1 MKKKT
6 LNKLSKKHG
15 FTHGCQYKMWIKNV
29 VTVSSI
35 ICPNSSFL
43 SMKPE
48 DRFIKAMNAK
58 YNKNISF
65 DRPLMY
71 KLITDIDINKINEPI
86 IVCVQHNKFAG
97 YLSDFLKDHP
107 TPAYRYILPKKSIN
121 VITPRKYVWGI

>member
-1 MKKKT
+1 MNKRV

-15 FTHGCQYKMWIKNV
+15 FTHGYQYKMWVKNV

-48 DRFIKAMNAK
+48 DRFIKVMNAK

-71 KLITDIDINKINEPI
+71 KLIKDIDINKLNEPI
-86 IVCVQHNKFAG
+86 VCAQHNKFAG
-97 YLSDFLKDHP
+97 YLSDYLKDHQAH
-107 TPAYRYILPKKSIN
+107 TYRYILPKKSIN
-121 VITPRKYVWGI
+121 VLTPMINYHI

>member
-1 MKKKT
+1 MNKRA

-15 FTHGCQYKMWIKNV
+15 FTYGYQYKVWVKNV
-29 VTVSSI
+29 AVVSSI

-48 DRFIKAMNAK
+48 DRLIKAMNAK

-65 DRPLMY
+65 DHALMY
-71 KLITDIDINKINEPI
+71 KLITDINIKKLNEPI
-86 IVCVQHNKFAG
+86 VCVEHNKFAG

-107 TPAYRYILPKKSIN
+107 TPAYNYILPKRSIN
-121 VITPRKYVWGI
+121 FLTDRKYVWGF